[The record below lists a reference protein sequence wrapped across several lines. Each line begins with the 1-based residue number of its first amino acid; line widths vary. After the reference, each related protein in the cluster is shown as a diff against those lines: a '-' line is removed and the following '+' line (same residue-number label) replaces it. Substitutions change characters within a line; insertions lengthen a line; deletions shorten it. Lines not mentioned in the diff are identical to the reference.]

1 MFSMLNSIYDVSMNL
16 CMDLVWWLLS
26 SMLSVPL
33 TLYVELEV
41 VVIVVF
47 VKCSIHLYP
56 SSTND
61 FQFVLLSTI

>member
-1 MFSMLNSIYDVSMNL
+1 MKL

-47 VKCSIHLYP
+47 KCCIDL
-56 SSTND
+56 
-61 FQFVLLSTI
+61 VLLSTI